1 MGNMETKQKSWEDL
15 TISNDFLFGKVMQN
29 PELCKEL
36 LQRILPDLKIDRIEY
51 PELQKSINVDMDA
64 RSVRL
69 DVYVKDDKEVVY
81 DIEMQ
86 VSDTKE
92 LPKRSRYYQ
101 SMLDL
106 QLIDKGQFYDALKR
120 SYVIFICPFDLY
132 GKGRHIYTFENICR
146 EDGSIFMG
154 DETVK
159 IFLNAKGTLDDVS
172 DKLKAFLDYVAGKKP
187 KDAYVEKLEEAVKE
201 AKKNREWRHEYMTL
215 LMRDQEN
222 VKIGEKRGEEKMLLL
237 MERLIEDKRFDDIAR
252 IKADNPYRQ
261 KLYLEY
267 HII

>member
-1 MGNMETKQKSWEDL
+1 MGNVETKQTKWEEL
-15 TISNDFLFGKVMQN
+15 SISNDFLFGKVMQN

-36 LQRILPDLKIDRIEY
+36 LQRILPDLNIERIEY
-51 PELQKSINVDMDA
+51 PELQKSINLDMDA

-69 DVYVKDDKEVVY
+69 DVYVKDEKEVVY

-86 VSDTKE
+86 VSHTKE

-101 SMLDL
+101 S
-106 QLIDKGQFYDALKR
+106 
-120 SYVIFICPFDLY
+120 
-132 GKGRHIYTFENICR
+132 IYTFANICK
-146 EDGSIFMG
+146 EDGSISMG
-154 DETVK
+154 DEAVK

-172 DKLKAFLDYVAGKKP
+172 DELRAFLDYVAGKKP
-187 KDAYVEKLEEAVKE
+187 KNAYVERLEEAVKE

-222 VKIGEKRGEEKMLLL
+222 VKIGEEKMLLL
-237 MERLIEDKRFDDIAR
+237 IERLIEDKRFDDIAR
-252 IKADNPYRQ
+252 IKADNGYRQ

>member
-1 MGNMETKQKSWEDL
+1 MGNVETKQTKWEEL
-15 TISNDFLFGKVMQN
+15 SISNDFLFGKVMQN

-36 LQRILPDLKIDRIEY
+36 LQRILPDLNIERIEY
-51 PELQKSINVDMDA
+51 PELQKSISMDMDA

-69 DVYVKDDKEVVY
+69 DVYVKDEKEVVY

-86 VSDTKE
+86 VSHTKE

-101 SMLDL
+101 S
-106 QLIDKGQFYDALKR
+106 
-120 SYVIFICPFDLY
+120 
-132 GKGRHIYTFENICR
+132 IYTFANICK
-146 EDGSIFMG
+146 EDGSISMG
-154 DETVK
+154 DEAVK

-172 DKLKAFLDYVAGKKP
+172 DELKAFLDYVAGKKP
-187 KDAYVEKLEEAVKE
+187 KNAYVERLEEAVKE

-222 VKIGEKRGEEKMLLL
+222 VKIGEEKMLLL
-237 MERLIEDKRFDDIAR
+237 IERLIEDKRFDDIAR
-252 IKADNPYRQ
+252 IKADNGYRQ